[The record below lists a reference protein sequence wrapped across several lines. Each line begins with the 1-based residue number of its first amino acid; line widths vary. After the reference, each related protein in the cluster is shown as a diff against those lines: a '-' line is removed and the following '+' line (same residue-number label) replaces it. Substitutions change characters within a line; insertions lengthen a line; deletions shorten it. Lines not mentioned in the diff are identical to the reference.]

1 MGYILFLYNVF
12 IIVGLFN
19 AKGEQKRRWYLYA
32 GCFAVLQW
40 LFFVTTFLMFFQFW
54 NSSENTEP
62 QNQHEKN
69 VSYTENGLENPEN
82 DLGNPENKIADDLI
96 VDESTKALEEEK
108 LDSLLNTLKEN
119 TTKEQNSSNTD
130 TNIDLPTEGEMEVT
144 AEMDKNNIP
153 IEDYKENTANKDN
166 DKITTDSH
174 LDESSIDI
182 KIVDPSIEGTE

>member
-1 MGYILFLYNVF
+1 
-12 IIVGLFN
+12 
-19 AKGEQKRRWYLYA
+19 
-32 GCFAVLQW
+32 
-40 LFFVTTFLMFFQFW
+40 MFFQY
-54 NSSENTEP
+54 
-62 QNQHEKN
+62 QHEKN

-108 LDSLLNTLKEN
+108 LDRLLDTLKED
-119 TTKEQNSSNTD
+119 TTKEQNSSNED
-130 TNIDLPTEGEMEVT
+130 TNIPLPTEREIGVT
-144 AEMDKNNIP
+144 TEMDKNNIP

-182 KIVDPSIEGTE
+182 KIVDPSIEETE